1 MLNRFIFENYRK
13 QLKEIKISFI
23 YRLIDFTEKSY
34 KKPLPYRNEQENISI
49 RLKNDLLMLEFN
61 EV

>member
-1 MLNRFIFENYRK
+1 MLYSRMRRSVRLLNRFIFENFRK

-34 KKPLPYRNEQENISI
+34 KKPLSYRN
-49 RLKNDLLMLEFN
+49 
-61 EV
+61 